1 MKITSQDTSMVKIQE
16 GSNDQKFVTIPKELA
31 KAMGWRKGD
40 ELSFK
45 VENQSTLKLEKKE

>member
-1 MKITSQDTSMVKIQE
+1 MVKIQE